1 MTVPRYEI
9 LLAAGAE
16 SLGGRCL
23 PTLLGPDALRICA
36 VDRELRSA
44 ISRRPAVV
52 VPMTLGRDPDLSPVA
67 AQALRW
73 AARGRAEGELL
84 LARPL
89 AGTGHLVGWLRAA
102 LVHARLTAASAVLLV
117 APAIGPEPDAELFKI
132 ARLVRQF
139 TPVRWVEVALSG
151 GDPDVDESV
160 ERCRLLGAEEVVLVP
175 ASFVPAPARPG
186 TRTAGPL
193 LGRASLITLIHRRAT
208 EAEHRW
214 SGHRDDGLAEPMP
227 HTHTHEETRTHV
239 G

>member
-1 MTVPRYEI
+1 MTVPGYEI
-9 LLAAGAE
+9 LLAVGAE
-16 SLGGRCL
+16 SRGGLCL
-23 PTLLGPDALRICA
+23 PPLLGPDGPRVCA

-52 VPMTLGRDPDLSPVA
+52 VPMTLGRDPDLSAVA

-73 AARGRAEGELL
+73 AARGRADGELL

-102 LVHARLTAASAVLLV
+102 LVHAKLTAASAVLLV

-151 GDPDVDESV
+151 GDPDVDEGV

-193 LGRASLITLIHRRAT
+193 LGRASLLTLIHRRAA
-208 EAEHRW
+208 EAGHRW

-227 HTHTHEETRTHV
+227 HTHIHEETHTHV